1 MLFEM
6 QSNDDQSQRIIAAA
20 QAQVKTQG
28 GDQNLYRMEGYSY
41 DDFRYGHSFR
51 SFQVC
56 TQIDFISWLHVGE
69 LLWLSLDLLPQFVP
83 LF

>member
-41 DDFRYGHSFR
+41 DDFRYGHSFDHFR
-51 SFQVC
+51 YV
-56 TQIDFISWLHVGE
+56 LK
-69 LLWLSLDLLPQFVP
+69 
-83 LF
+83 